1 MTKVTYIHGVPQN
14 EWADRGKEVR
24 KRPYI
29 NYAAM
34 TVGETRLSLILEQT
48 KILRAFY
55 PESRELAE
63 AENLLYS
70 ALGNGLHALRYMPGN
85 NVPWARK
92 AIRQAIPLT
101 KPAAGHIAGRR
112 SLETGVQGLIP
123 FEDCQQYMREE
134 NDPYAQYDSIR
145 YHDTTES
152 LACQERNKEVGLLN
166 QHLEPS
172 SHHLLYE
179 YMKNPNSAPGIVA
192 AKTVSHRN
200 AVSGLSSL
208 MDFNR
213 DNMALWLRNG
223 IMRNNA
229 TNGTQPFQPEKTNE
243 ILRTESPRNKPAQ
256 AGASVSGPYLVA
268 LPIILKAV
276 AAAIA
281 ATVSLIATL
290 KAAKAQQLR
299 NTAQG
304 IGSSTFGPQAD
315 DWFGAGGGNQPS
327 GNGGNGGEDGG
338 NGGNGGN
345 GESNTPL
352 LLLGAG
358 AVLLL
363 MNK

>member
-29 NYAAM
+29 NYGAM

-55 PESRELAE
+55 PESKELAE

-70 ALGNGLHALRYMPGN
+70 ALGNGLHALRYLPGN

-92 AIRQAIPLT
+92 AIQRAIPLT
-101 KPAAGHIAGRR
+101 KPAAGHVAGRR
-112 SLETGVQGLIP
+112 SLETGVRGLIP

-134 NDPYAQYDSIR
+134 NDPYAQYDSIS

-179 YMKNPNSAPGIVA
+179 YLKNPNTAPGIVA

-229 TNGTQPFQPEKTNE
+229 TNGTQPFQPEKTID
-243 ILRTESPRNKPAQ
+243 ILRTESPGYNPAQ
-256 AGASVSGPYLVA
+256 AGTSVSGPFLVA
-268 LPIILKAV
+268 LPIILKAI
-276 AAAIA
+276 AAAIG
-281 ATVSLIATL
+281 ATVALVSSL

-304 IGSSTFGPQAD
+304 IGSLTFGPQAD
-315 DWFGAGGGNQPS
+315 DWDGP
-327 GNGGNGGEDGG
+327 GG

-345 GESNTPL
+345 GEDGGNGGNGLLGDNGSNTPL

-363 MNK
+363 MNSK